1 MISGVIQFM
10 RREFVLCVFL
20 LATNAAA
27 HATSR
32 DCDAAMRAE
41 VLAPAT
47 PQSGSI
53 VLDCSL
59 QLSPTDVVTRQL
71 VFRGAESSGITLDC
85 NGASLTTAPGME
97 ASTRIKVISSP
108 PRDKSEEGGWLP
120 AENILIKRC
129 VIQGAVRVS
138 GMAING
144 EDKSLSSSSRREG
157 HTERVR
163 ANAPRGIIFSGNQF
177 IGNGAIPI
185 YFSPG
190 VHDSMI
196 LDSRIGGFSRSVAIY
211 LDAESGDNT
220 IQGNQIETETTQPQ
234 TATDKVRNLFYG
246 LFNQVKGASNAPS
259 LTGREL
265 LAVDGSARN
274 RIVGNRFSNLDNGG
288 IFLYRNCGEGGNIR
302 HQTPQGNQILDNVF
316 YYDKFDGRIP
326 AIWLGSR
333 NGNRSYCDTDHGYP
347 LGSSLSDLD
356 FASNNV
362 VSRNRFHKFEPNK
375 IIRDDSG
382 GNRLME
388 NQKLMSVRRC
398 LPTCMRNA

>member
-1 MISGVIQFM
+1 M
-10 RREFVLCVFL
+10 RRYFL
-20 LATNAAA
+20 LCLFILVFNPAA
-27 HATSR
+27 HAAGR
-32 DCDAAMRAE
+32 DCDANMRAA

-47 PQSGSI
+47 PQSASI
-53 VLDCSL
+53 VLGCSL
-59 QLSPTDVVTRQL
+59 LLDPADVVTRQL
-71 VFRGAESSGITLDC
+71 IFRGAESSGITLDC
-85 NGASLTTAPGME
+85 NGATLTSSPGSVS
-97 ASTRIKVISSP
+97 ATRIKVVSSP
-108 PRDKSEEGGWLP
+108 PKSPSDEGAWVP

-129 VIQGAVRVS
+129 VIQGAVMVS

-144 EDKSLSSSSRREG
+144 EDPSLTASSRREG

-163 ANAPRGIIFSGNQF
+163 SNAPRGIVFSGNQF
-177 IGNGAIPI
+177 IGKGAIPI

-196 LDSRIGGFSRSVAIY
+196 LDSKIGGFSRSVAIY

-220 IQGNQIETETTQPQ
+220 IQGNLIETETTQPQ
-234 TATDKVRNLFYG
+234 TTSNKVRNLFYD
-246 LFNQVKGASNAPS
+246 LFNQAKGASNAPS

-265 LAVDGSARN
+265 LAIDGSARN
-274 RIVGNRFSNLDNGG
+274 KIVGNRFSNLDNGG
-288 IFLYRNCGEGGNIR
+288 IFVYRNCGEGGNIR

-333 NGNRSYCDTDHGYP
+333 NGNRSYCDLDRGYP

-362 VSRNRFHKFEPNK
+362 VSRNQFHKFEPNK

-382 GNRLME
+382 GNRVVD
-388 NQKLMSVRRC
+388 NRKR
-398 LPTCMRNA
+398 

>member
-1 MISGVIQFM
+1 MNYFM
-10 RREFVLCVFL
+10 RRKFL
-20 LATNAAA
+20 LCFILLAAHLAA
-27 HATSR
+27 HAAGR
-32 DCDAAMRAE
+32 DCDAVMRATI
-41 VLAPAT
+41 LAPAS
-47 PQSGSI
+47 PQSNSI

-59 QLSPTDVVTRQL
+59 LLNPADVVTKQL

-85 NGASLTTAPGME
+85 NGATLASDPGSVS
-97 ASTRIKVISSP
+97 ATRIKVVSSP
-108 PRDKSEEGGWLP
+108 PRDRSEEGKWVP

-129 VIQGAVRVS
+129 VIQGAVMVS

-144 EDKSLSSSSRREG
+144 EDKSLTSSSRRQV

-163 ANAPRGIIFSGNQF
+163 GNAPRGIVFSGNQF
-177 IGNGAIPI
+177 IGNGSIPI

-196 LDSRIGGFSRSVAIY
+196 LDSKIGGFSRSVAIY

-220 IQGNQIETETTQPQ
+220 IQGNQIETETTLPQ
-234 TATDKVRNLFYG
+234 SATNKVRNLFYD
-246 LFNQVKGASNAPS
+246 LFNQARGASNAPS

-265 LAVDGSARN
+265 LAIDGSARN

-302 HQTPQGNQILDNVF
+302 HQTPHGNQIVDNVF
-316 YYDKFDGRIP
+316 YYAKFDGRIP

-333 NGNRSYCDTDHGYP
+333 NGNRSYCDLDHGYP
-347 LGSSLSDLD
+347 LGSSHSDLD
-356 FASNNV
+356 FATDNI
-362 VSRNRFHKFEPNK
+362 VSRNRFYKFEPNK

-382 GNRLME
+382 GNRLE
-388 NQKLMSVRRC
+388 DNQRL
-398 LPTCMRNA
+398 